1 MFQEMQRQAR
11 AAIVQAN
18 GIADPKAFL
27 QQQQR
32 LKETIKTINTAVAA
46 QDDFSVS
53 TVKVKSSSDAW
64 VKSLKNGQVGILDVV
79 KNMGALNKAY
89 QDQLRLQ
96 QTMVA
101 GVSKDAM
108 GGVSATMVVPKNYS
122 QELDTVANKLAYYNR
137 VANSAS
143 QATLNWG
150 KNTQWAGRQL
160 MVGFTVPLAMA
171 TAAVGKLS
179 FTIEEELTRVK
190 KVYDTT
196 FNADLS
202 PGDQEIARQK
212 ELGQVR
218 AQSLD
223 LATQASKRYGIAAKD
238 TLDVEAQFAA
248 TGLKSSALT
257 KATSEALRIATLG
270 ELDYQKSV
278 DMTISLQSAFGIS
291 SDKLAEKFNFMNA
304 VENATS
310 LSIQDIAEAV
320 PRAAS
325 AMSGLGVSVE
335 EMVVLLTAMRERG
348 VDAAEGANA
357 LKSATTRLLNPTAK
371 AQELFAAMGISIKD
385 VVTQTGGNLFK
396 VLQVLAPQLAKV
408 NDLQRQQGIAAL
420 FGTYQYN
427 RLNAALSGIT
437 QAMSGV
443 GSQTSQTSR
452 AMEILKQDTT
462 DWATTADSEINA
474 IQQSAS
480 GKLKIAY
487 QTLMTQLSTA
497 GAPILEFA
505 AGLLSTVAEVVDK
518 FSNLPSGFKKFL
530 LIVGGIVAAIGP
542 FTMLLGLFANLAGN
556 VGKFIT
562 TMIGLKL
569 RFSLV
574 TEEERKLQLAANAAK
589 NDLTGQAASTKVLSD
604 QMRVLTA
611 SIQEAVMAQ
620 IELDKVNKL
629 SMISSRQ
636 QAELTSVQR
645 GLYDVSPTAKHVI
658 EKEDKN
664 GKKYYT
670 YDQSIKSDPIANGQ
684 YPKNMRATADDVAI
698 FLNTGKETEKV
709 LAKSRKEMEG
719 VELAARQAST
729 DLMKASQVTSSA
741 TASTS
746 RMSGLW
752 RGMVPTIATVGT
764 GLLVFGAAEGSTNK
778 ILDTMINVGI
788 AASFVGPSLMSG
800 IRRSGITNT
809 FKKIGSEFLN
819 LGRSFGGGTKS
830 VVSAAKGLAGA
841 FLGSPLLLITGALV
855 GASLV
860 LVKLHSNMNK
870 IKEAQQQINNSA
882 KDWADILGYVQLETT
897 KVMDASGKVV
907 SDTVRMVSKLQETNP
922 ALVKSLKEAR
932 TEQELLNLAISEGL
946 KARMSGADPAL
957 AYQAI
962 RTALSASGKNIDEVN
977 NLMIEVKARINFDD
991 AQSTLKAQINNITT
1005 IFNDLMANNK
1015 KSFSELIFNGDDLS
1029 VKAQETAKGVAQQF
1043 YQALTAQQGEGR
1055 RKFFDDFKTGMEAGI
1070 QDTFSQISAKNGGK
1084 FQALGI
1090 NNVDD
1095 LLAQKRKQDAALA
1108 AAADP
1113 RAHME
1118 APPKDLLI
1126 QVSDEEIA
1134 KVQRYA
1140 EAQRIVLNQL
1150 ADSVGITG
1158 EAKDKLRGLAD
1169 LMGVMLV
1176 PTLTVADAQNK
1187 YNQELEGA
1195 AKSGITL
1202 SETAKLQ
1209 RLNALRAAA
1218 GLDSASSSAQGFGS
1232 SAVGAS
1238 GAARQLSGALAQVGV
1253 TGDEMVSGIRD
1264 AMTGANDVLKGLA
1277 NDEFESQMSR
1287 RVKDTSGSMDAIDR
1301 KSQSIED
1308 ANEKRQRAFD
1318 DRWKRI
1324 EDANDAR
1331 WKKRQESIE
1340 KSYDNRIEKIEKEI
1354 EAEKNADKKRQDI
1367 FEAEQ
1372 KRIQRA
1378 ADAYNRNIDFQQAIN
1393 SGDVNAAAKIANDA
1407 QAASMQNALTDAN
1420 DVAKAASDAKIT
1432 ALEKSM
1438 DAIKTEK
1445 DARLD
1450 ALKKVQDAEEK
1461 AYQRKKE
1468 LQSRA
1473 LEDAKKSQQRMLD
1486 AERKAQQKSSKQVQD
1501 NSNKEVGIKKQMF
1514 QAELNALLSYIPRN
1528 QAELQAQIQRV
1539 EALYKKYGL
1548 NFTGMA
1554 KEWSQIINQA
1564 LTANMQAA
1572 ANNLRSNIAWKSIGA
1587 DTAAQML
1594 MGAFGMNL
1602 KEFESWLKT
1611 GNLPKDGFGGAT
1623 KPTSKA
1629 STEAPR
1635 PGNHAGPAKAMHTGG
1650 IIGMGPIAGRTGYPA
1665 NAPRFPGE
1673 TDIRALAG
1681 ESILNR
1687 KATRNLGPGAINA
1700 LNRGTAFHSGG
1711 VVGNLGQVGAPLAG
1725 MAAIMKSAMYT
1736 AITNAAPNSSGSGT
1750 SGPVDL
1756 SGLPDYSATKYKN
1769 IKLAAEQIRNANTIM
1784 GVGKRMGASNRDLV
1798 ISIMT
1803 AMQESTLRNLN
1814 YGDRDSLGLFQ
1825 QRPSSGWGTPKQ
1837 IMDPIYSSRK
1847 FFEALLRLKRRDS
1860 MPLTAAAQAVQR
1872 SAFPN
1877 AYAKWEPIARKLQE
1891 AFVSHLPQLL
1901 NGGTTINT
1909 GLAKLHPKEM
1919 VLTKPLTEKLNQG
1932 IDRMASGGG
1941 DTYQFNINGSNLT
1954 VQEMEDV
1961 AVRTYN
1967 RVQRQKQGRVIGRG

>member
-396 VLQVLAPQLAKV
+396 VLQVLAPKLAQV

-443 GSQTSQTSR
+443 GNQTSQTSR

-518 FSNLPSGFKKFL
+518 FSNLPSGFQKFL

-907 SDTVRMVSKLQETNP
+907 SDTVRMVSKLQEANP

-932 TEQELLNLAISEGL
+932 TEQELLNIAISEGL
-946 KARMSGADPAL
+946 KARMSGADVSQ

-962 RTALSASGKNIDEVN
+962 RTALTASGKNIDEVN
-977 NLMIEVKARINFDD
+977 DLMIQVKARINFDD
-991 AQSTLKAQINNITT
+991 SDATLKAEIENITT
-1005 IFNDLMANNK
+1005 RFNDLMAGNK
-1015 KSFSELIFNGDDLS
+1015 KSFSELLFNGKDLS
-1029 VKAQETAKGVAQQF
+1029 VKSQEIAKGVAQQF
-1043 YQALTAQQGEGR
+1043 WQSLTSQQGAAR
-1055 RKFFDDFKTGMEAGI
+1055 REFFDDFRAGMESGI
-1070 QDTFSQISAKNGGK
+1070 QDTFNQISAANGDK
-1084 FQALGI
+1084 FQTLGI
-1090 NNVDD
+1090 KNVYD
-1095 LLAQKRKQDAALA
+1095 LLDQKKSQDLALQSGISLPESMTLQFSNKQIAQ
-1108 AAADP
+1108 
-1113 RAHME
+1113 
-1118 APPKDLLI
+1118 
-1126 QVSDEEIA
+1126 
-1134 KVQRYA
+1134 VQKFA
-1140 EAQRIVLNQL
+1140 EAQRIVLDQL

-1158 EAKDKLRGLAD
+1158 EAKEKLRSLAD
-1169 LMGVMLV
+1169 LMAAMQV

-1187 YNQELEGA
+1187 YNRELEGA

-1218 GLDSASSSAQGFGS
+1218 GLDNASSSAQGFGN
-1232 SAVGAS
+1232 AAIGAS

-1253 TGDEMVSGIRD
+1253 TGDEMVSGVRD

-1318 DRWKRI
+1318 DRWKKI

-1486 AERKAQQKSSKQVQD
+1486 AERKAQQKSNKQVQD

-1548 NFTGMA
+1548 SFTGMA

-1736 AITNAAPNSSGSGT
+1736 AITNAAPNSSGGGI

-1803 AMQESTLRNLN
+1803 AMQESTLRNVN

-1837 IMDPIYSSRK
+1837 IMDPLYSSRK

-1877 AYAKWEPIARKLQE
+1877 AYAKWEPIARRLQE

-1967 RVQRQKQGRVIGRG
+1967 KVQRQKQGRVIGRG